1 MMSGFKR
8 LYLYAAAL
16 FAVGIYQVIKNDLLE
31 SSLYFCAAL
40 TFAINGLSN
49 EPSFVQF
56 RKALVVTSWVFIFV
70 TAALFL
76 YLMQF
81 KF

>member
-1 MMSGFKR
+1 MSGGKR
-8 LYLYAAAL
+8 LYIYGAAL
-16 FAVGIYQVIKNDLLE
+16 FAVGIYQVIQRDLLE

-40 TFAINGLSN
+40 TFALNGLSS
-49 EPSFVQF
+49 EPSLASY
-56 RKALVVTSWVFIFV
+56 KKILVILSWAFIII
-70 TAALFL
+70 TAILFL

>member
-1 MMSGFKR
+1 MSGGRR
-8 LYLYAAAL
+8 LYLYGAAL
-16 FAVGIYQVIKNDLLE
+16 FAVGIYQVVQKDLLE

-40 TFAINGLSN
+40 TFALNGMTS
-49 EPSFVQF
+49 EPSFAAYK
-56 RKALVVTSWVFIFV
+56 KALTIASWIFIIA
-70 TAALFL
+70 TAVLFL

>member
-1 MMSGFKR
+1 MMSGARR
-8 LYLYAAAL
+8 LYLYGAAL
-16 FAVGIYQVIKNDLLE
+16 FAVGIYQIVQNDLLE

-40 TFAINGLSN
+40 TFVLNGAAG
-49 EPSFVQF
+49 EPSLAPYK
-56 RKALVVTSWVFIFV
+56 RILVISSWIFIAA
-70 TAALFL
+70 TATLFL